1 MTKKRKAAWAAGILV
16 MVMTVTGFGFAVNSG
31 ACGFGSS
38 HRQGFCKRGLPPFM
52 HDEIKGFIA
61 WRMDKEAK
69 ALGLSEIQQQQYDK
83 FRTRFLETMEK
94 AIETRT
100 EFHKKVFSS
109 LENETPDLSAMA
121 TEAKERSEMIS
132 GSISEVLTLF
142 SDFYNSL
149 DPARKKIITDK
160 IKERI
165 NDHKNNFPCDE
176 REI

>member
-1 MTKKRKAAWAAGILV
+1 MTKKKKAAWAAGILV
-16 MVMTVTGFGFAVNSG
+16 MVITLTGFGFAVNSG
-31 ACGFGSS
+31 ACGFGSF
-38 HRQGFCKRGLPPFM
+38 HRYESCYRGLPPFM
-52 HDEIKGFIA
+52 HDEIKGFIT

-100 EFHKKVFSS
+100 EFHKRAFAS

-121 TEAKERSEMIS
+121 IEAKERSEKIS

-149 DPARKKIITDK
+149 DPARKKTITDK

-165 NDHKNNFPCDE
+165 NDHKNNFPCNDK
-176 REI
+176 EI

>member
-16 MVMTVTGFGFAVNSG
+16 MIMTITGFGFAVNSG
-31 ACGFGSS
+31 ACGFGSF
-38 HRQGFCKRGLPPFM
+38 HRQGFYKRGLPPFM

-94 AIETRT
+94 AIETRV
-100 EFHKKVFSS
+100 EFHKRAFSS
-109 LENETPDLSAMA
+109 LEKETPDLSAMA
-121 TEAKERSEMIS
+121 TEAKERAEMIS
-132 GSISEVLTLF
+132 GSISESLTLF
-142 SDFYNSL
+142 SDFFNSL
-149 DPARKKIITDK
+149 DPAQKKTMTDK

-165 NDHKNNFPCDE
+165 NDHKNNFPCNDKE
-176 REI
+176 V